1 MSKNLLMVFTG
12 DGKGKTTAALG
23 QAFRAM
29 GQGFRVCFVQFVKGA
44 WRCGEQISARRF
56 PDLLEFKVFGRGFL
70 WDSDDL
76 TKDEEVGRQ
85 GWEFA
90 KTQIHSG
97 EYRMVILDE
106 LTYLV
111 NYMMID
117 EKEVLECLKGRPD
130 NVHVVVTGRDA
141 PRSIV
146 RAADIVT
153 VMGENK
159 HHFYQGVMAQRGVE
173 F

>member
-1 MSKNLLMVFTG
+1 MSKSLLMVFTG

-29 GQGFRVCFVQFVKGA
+29 GQGFRVCFVQFVKGT

-76 TKDEEVGRQ
+76 TKDEEVGRK

-90 KTQIHSG
+90 KAQINSG
-97 EYRMVILDE
+97 AYRMVILDE

-111 NYMMID
+111 NHMMIE
-117 EKEVLECLKGRPD
+117 EKEVLACLKGRPD
-130 NVHVVVTGRDA
+130 NVHIVVTGRDA

-146 RAADIVT
+146 KAADIVT

-159 HHFYQGVMAQRGVE
+159 HHFCQGVMAQRGVE

>member
-1 MSKNLLMVFTG
+1 MSKSLLMVFTG
-12 DGKGKTTAALG
+12 NGKGKTTAALG

-29 GQGFRVCFVQFVKGA
+29 GQGFSVCFVQFVKGS

-56 PDLLEFKVFGRGFL
+56 QDLLEFRVFGRGFL

-76 TKDEEVGRQ
+76 SKDEEVGKN

-90 KTQIHSG
+90 KQQIHSG
-97 EYRMVILDE
+97 HYRMVILDE

-111 NYMMID
+111 NFGMID
-117 EKEVLECLKGRPD
+117 EKEVLDCLQTRPE

-141 PRSIV
+141 PRSLMKL
-146 RAADIVT
+146 ADIVT

-159 HHFYQGVMAQRGVE
+159 HHFYQGVIAQRGVE